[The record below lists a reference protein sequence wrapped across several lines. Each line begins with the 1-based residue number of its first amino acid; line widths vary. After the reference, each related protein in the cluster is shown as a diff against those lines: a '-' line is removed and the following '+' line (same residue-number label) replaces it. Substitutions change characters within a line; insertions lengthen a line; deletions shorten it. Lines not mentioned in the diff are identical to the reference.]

1 MTTPQADYGHGL
13 VNRDAIPPAPYNGPL
28 EVDTTALVE
37 WNPLATT
44 APQRIPLKVSGGR
57 ATVDYRPWSG
67 RERLAFEDAI
77 GVRFLTKDEEGEGS
91 VLIGSM
97 RAYGVALT
105 VVGSSGFPPL
115 DERDRPFLTGTVDQ
129 RLADLLALDAETYD
143 EIRSTALRIQP
154 LPRLDA
160 DDATP
165 AAGSDD
171 EDPSPT
177 PRTRPA
183 AVRDPD
189 GLDSLDE

>member
-1 MTTPQADYGHGL
+1 MSREASRGLADPAAVPPIPVDYVKRPPDLDGL
-13 VNRDAIPPAPYNGPL
+13 EFPPAP
-28 EVDTTALVE
+28 VE

-44 APQRIPLKVSGGR
+44 VPQRCPLKVSGGR
-57 ATVDYRPWSG
+57 AYVDYRPWSG

-77 GVRFLTKDEEGEGS
+77 GVRFLVEEGET

-105 VVGSSGFPPL
+105 VVGSAGFPPPG
-115 DERDRPFLTGTVDQ
+115 DGSPRAFLTGTVDQ
-129 RLADLLALDAETYD
+129 RLEDLLALDAETYD
-143 EIRSTALRIQP
+143 EIRTTALRVQP

-183 AVRDPD
+183 AVEGPDPD
-189 GLDSLDE
+189 GWD